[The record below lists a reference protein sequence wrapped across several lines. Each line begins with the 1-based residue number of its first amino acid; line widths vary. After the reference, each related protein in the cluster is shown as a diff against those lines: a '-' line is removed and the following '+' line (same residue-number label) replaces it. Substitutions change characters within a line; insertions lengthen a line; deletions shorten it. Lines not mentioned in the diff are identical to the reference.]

1 MEEFE
6 TEESNSALN
15 KKVMDTILFKRN
27 ELMAKVIADAIEEN
41 PKTIHIFAAGT
52 AHFVVGPSVVD
63 LLRKSGLKV
72 SRVTPGP
79 PFTTRVFRTATGA
92 RSPRLITG
100 QLARRRQRSAWSQW
114 SSDQRQHT

>member
-6 TEESNSALN
+6 TEESNLALN
-15 KKVMDTILFKRN
+15 KKVMNAILFKRN

-72 SRVTPGP
+72 SRVTP
-79 PFTTRVFRTATGA
+79 
-92 RSPRLITG
+92 
-100 QLARRRQRSAWSQW
+100 
-114 SSDQRQHT
+114 

>member
-1 MEEFE
+1 MDQLIDIYLKGDGQELKRLFMEEFE
-6 TEESNSALN
+6 TEESNLALN
-15 KKVMDTILFKRN
+15 KKVMDAILFKRN

-72 SRVTPGP
+72 SRVTP
-79 PFTTRVFRTATGA
+79 
-92 RSPRLITG
+92 
-100 QLARRRQRSAWSQW
+100 
-114 SSDQRQHT
+114 